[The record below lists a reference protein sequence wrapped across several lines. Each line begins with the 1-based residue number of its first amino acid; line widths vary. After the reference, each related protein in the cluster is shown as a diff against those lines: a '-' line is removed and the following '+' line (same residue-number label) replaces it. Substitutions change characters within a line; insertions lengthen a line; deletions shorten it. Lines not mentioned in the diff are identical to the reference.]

1 MQISIVFENE
11 KFVIDSSK
19 NVKVRDFF
27 KFIRKKY
34 NTNQHSKFLLVGDSQ
49 TFDENLINDEILN
62 INVLSNSSSPIRK
75 ILNSNFL
82 KAGQKINF
90 SKIDFVLLSIENYEE
105 EKEEKVQTNNFS
117 FSEEN
122 KNNSSLLSKEDLIMK
137 VTGAKEPI
145 KLDLRR
151 NLKRRPAIRHNYFGG
166 FMGLNYMPSVGDSTY
181 SRDSRDL
188 GVLRYNPFERD
199 LWNVDEELSDEDEPM
214 IDFNHIQDEIRNT
227 NNQLES
233 TLNQQNTFLRR
244 ARDRE
249 RERLPSEML
258 SRRSRLFQSLFFSP
272 IATSINPIS
281 NTSAQN
287 IISSS
292 IQNVN
297 NPSSDNSSH
306 ILNTGLSLTNENISN
321 HQSNLNL
328 SVPNS
333 DSAPARI
340 ISRPSFDVSID
351 RVESLSRLYRAT
363 SSSRAAIHVRQSDV
377 DRLVREMGFE
387 EGRVRIALRHTRNN
401 VNRAVDILLN
411 GPENIF
417 NQDESEVSNRERE
430 EPAELQELQ
439 DLQFFNPPML
449 PLQESIEE
457 QSSILNFPSIPNFF
471 DFSRRHRLNQ
481 NPQSSHDI
489 PSSSQTT
496 NNNNNFSDQN
506 YPNRFHRPFRS
517 FNESRFLQNRF
528 RGERNQNSLSS
539 NFQENSSNLISNSQA
554 SQASQASQTS
564 QEQARISS
572 ANENND
578 YYSRE
583 RNPFW
588 SMFENIENEE
598 YSASIQ
604 DQEPVQPVLPLESL
618 PEEIFP
624 DLDEEDQ
631 QYSENNINEVEIE
644 DNEENIG
651 VEFRLNE
658 EEDDFEIP
666 PYENQEPYDYSI
678 PESESSSQMDT

>member
-1 MQISIVFENE
+1 
-11 KFVIDSSK
+11 
-19 NVKVRDFF
+19 
-27 KFIRKKY
+27 
-34 NTNQHSKFLLVGDSQ
+34 
-49 TFDENLINDEILN
+49 
-62 INVLSNSSSPIRK
+62 
-75 ILNSNFL
+75 
-82 KAGQKINF
+82 
-90 SKIDFVLLSIENYEE
+90 
-105 EKEEKVQTNNFS
+105 
-117 FSEEN
+117 
-122 KNNSSLLSKEDLIMK
+122 
-137 VTGAKEPI
+137 
-145 KLDLRR
+145 
-151 NLKRRPAIRHNYFGG
+151 
-166 FMGLNYMPSVGDSTY
+166 
-181 SRDSRDL
+181 
-188 GVLRYNPFERD
+188 
-199 LWNVDEELSDEDEPM
+199 
-214 IDFNHIQDEIRNT
+214 
-227 NNQLES
+227 
-233 TLNQQNTFLRR
+233 
-244 ARDRE
+244 
-249 RERLPSEML
+249 
-258 SRRSRLFQSLFFSP
+258 
-272 IATSINPIS
+272 
-281 NTSAQN
+281 
-287 IISSS
+287 
-292 IQNVN
+292 
-297 NPSSDNSSH
+297 
-306 ILNTGLSLTNENISN
+306 
-321 HQSNLNL
+321 
-328 SVPNS
+328 
-333 DSAPARI
+333 
-340 ISRPSFDVSID
+340 
-351 RVESLSRLYRAT
+351 LSRLYRAT
-363 SSSRAAIHVRQSDV
+363 SSSRAPIHVRQSDV

-449 PLQESIEE
+449 PLQESVEE
-457 QSSILNFPSIPNFF
+457 ESSILNFPSIPNFF
-471 DFSRRHRLNQ
+471 DFSRRPRLNQ
-481 NPQSSHDI
+481 NQQSSDDN

-496 NNNNNFSDQN
+496 NNNNNYSNQN

-528 RGERNQNSLSS
+528 RSERNQTSLSS
-539 NFQENSSNLISNSQA
+539 NFQENSNNLISNSQA
-554 SQASQASQTS
+554 SQTSQTS

-588 SMFENIENEE
+588 SMFENLENEE